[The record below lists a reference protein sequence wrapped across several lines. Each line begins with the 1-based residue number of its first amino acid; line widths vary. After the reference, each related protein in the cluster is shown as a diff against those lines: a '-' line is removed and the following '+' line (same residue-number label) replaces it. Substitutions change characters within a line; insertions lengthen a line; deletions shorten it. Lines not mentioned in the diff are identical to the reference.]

1 MGIINIPGGPSSGE
15 KVLDNIESPY
25 ECSAKDLELF
35 AKHAHDLKYFDRA
48 YEFIVA
54 GIDKA
59 KIKEEYENQ
68 LNGMSKTL
76 SVIKTDHD
84 RTLMRKGPYGE
95 DWRTFRLPFDQEL
108 RNEWRFTN
116 VPHRKHSWNPKVLDH
131 FEPPTVVDRFR
142 ITSTIAQQML
152 VKEQFHMLCRGQK
165 LRSPGNNTMLRSFY
179 LHHNDTYLKL
189 GPFKLEEKNVSP
201 FLGIFHDFFS
211 NKEMSAFISYAQPRL
226 ERSTHFSKGK
236 KADTYG
242 TSLKRTSKQAWAPKE
257 VSNKLIHSRIVSR
270 RIALATL
277 QNTTSGSG
285 GEKFQVS
292 LRAPIE

>member
-1 MGIINIPGGPSSGE
+1 MGIINIPGGQSRGE
-15 KVLDNIESPY
+15 KVLDDIESPY
-25 ECSAKDLELF
+25 ECSAMDLELF

-108 RNEWRFTN
+108 RDEWRFTN
-116 VPHRKHSWNPKVLDH
+116 VPTHQHSWNPKILDH

-201 FLGIFHDFFS
+201 FLCIFHDFFS

-236 KADTYG
+236 KSDTYG

-257 VSNKLIHSRIVSR
+257 VSNKLTHTRVVSR